1 MTQVSVYS
9 KMAFRDPSTV
19 GAYRTQIVERLFG
32 SMLSARL
39 GELAQ
44 KPDAPFM
51 NAGSY
56 RSLFVKSAEASTLM
70 AIAKDG
76 KVAPTLEALFTEAER
91 VTRFGFT
98 QTELDRQKTGLL
110 RGLTQAM
117 AEKDKRQSARLASEY
132 VRHFTQAE
140 PFPGLENEVEI
151 TQRVLPGI
159 SPAEVN
165 GWRRMDARRQPRR
178 HGERPQ
184 KPGVTV
190 PDEATMAVAI
200 RRRQDPSRL
209 MPTTTA
215 KPPFSAT
222 PRPAR

>member
-1 MTQVSVYS
+1 
-9 KMAFRDPSTV
+9 MAFRDPSTV

-39 GELAQ
+39 DELAQ

-98 QTELDRQKTGLL
+98 QTELDREKTGLL
-110 RGLTQAM
+110 RGLTQSM
-117 AEKDKRQSARLASEY
+117 ARKDKRQSVQLANEY
-132 VRHFTQAE
+132 VRNFTQAE
-140 PFPGLENEVEI
+140 PFPVSRTKSRSRSACCRAFRWRGEW
-151 TQRVLPGI
+151 PG
-159 SPAEVN
+159 S
-165 GWRRMDARRQPRR
+165 RMDARRQPRR
-178 HGERPQ
+178 HGER
-184 KPGVTV
+184 
-190 PDEATMAVAI
+190 
-200 RRRQDPSRL
+200 
-209 MPTTTA
+209 TTETRCHGA
-215 KPPFSAT
+215 
-222 PRPAR
+222 